1 MSRWKIFLTGSL
13 GLLAVT
19 LGLPVPVQAAT
30 EQASGVFG
38 NIELKRGHFINVSF
52 QKLANPEKDSWRYL
66 QAFNLTLDELLTAA
80 ERSRIGC
87 QTSVEEIS
95 CEQLWAAVG
104 LGRPQHIE
112 NVRNVT
118 FAIYRDDWNGLGGK
132 ASLREKFDQEKA
144 IFEEQ
149 EGAEDGAARP
159 TQVDLAVSGEVGFK
173 EPACVPPYANPCY
186 SRPACTM
193 SGGCSKSLLS
203 CKPCSY

>member
-1 MSRWKIFLTGSL
+1 MGRWKIFLTGSL
-13 GLLAVT
+13 GLLAVM

-132 ASLREKFDQEKA
+132 ASLREKFDQAKA